1 MHDVSDQPKRG
12 GDSMIYKVY
21 LTFKVGK
28 WIEPIEIEAN
38 SPDEAIDKVLEDV
51 SAELIHISCED
62 IEAHL

>member
-1 MHDVSDQPKRG
+1 
-12 GDSMIYKVY
+12 MIYQVY

-51 SAELIHISCED
+51 SADLIHISCED
-62 IEAHL
+62 IECHL